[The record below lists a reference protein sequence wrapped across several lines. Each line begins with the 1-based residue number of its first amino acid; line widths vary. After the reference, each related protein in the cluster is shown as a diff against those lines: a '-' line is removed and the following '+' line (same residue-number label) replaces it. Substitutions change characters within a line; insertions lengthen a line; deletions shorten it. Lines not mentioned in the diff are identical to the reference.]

1 MRDAMIIKFKKTTV
15 GWMLVL
21 LISTGLAVSGCS
33 TMAEKGAGIGAL
45 AGAAIGS
52 QFGPADNRA
61 QSALIGAAIGAIIGA
76 SIGDEMDRRDLEQ
89 LSQVYESGRSRAT
102 TSWVNPDTGSQ
113 YSVTPQPAYTNKVD
127 RPCREARIEAII
139 NGKPETVVTTAC
151 RAPDGIWEL
160 QK

>member
-1 MRDAMIIKFKKTTV
+1 MRQAMITGFKKKTLGGV
-15 GWMLVL
+15 LAL
-21 LISTGLAVSGCS
+21 LITTGLAVSGCS

-52 QFGPADNRA
+52 QFGPSDNRA

-76 SIGDEMDRRDLEQ
+76 SIGDDMDRRDLEQ

-113 YSVTPQPAYTNKVD
+113 YSVTPQPAYTDSYD

-139 NGKPETVVTTAC
+139 NGKPETIVTTAC
-151 RAPDGIWEL
+151 RAADGMWEL